1 MNDRNLARRDF
12 VRAVGLAAT
21 VPTIVSAAPTILGSR
36 LGREDVINVGLIGC
50 GGRGS
55 GAAVNAL
62 EAGPDVRIHAMGDLF
77 PDRLQSSLGNLRK
90 REEAR
95 VDVPE
100 SRQFTGFDAFKKV
113 IGSDC
118 DVVILA
124 TPPGFRPQH
133 FAAAVEGG
141 KHVFMEKPVAVDA
154 TGIRTVMEAAAA
166 ANDRKLSVVAG
177 TQRRHEQ
184 CYLEAME
191 RLHRGDLGRLLAARC
206 YWNMGSL
213 WNVAPEPDRSEVEN
227 QIRNWLYYTW
237 LSGDHIVEQ
246 HVHNLDAINWAFQ
259 SPPTEV
265 FGVGGRQSR
274 TSDEYGHIFDHF
286 GLEYRYPDDR
296 FAMSMCRQQAGT
308 DGRVEEVITGADGTA
323 TLTSGRAVL
332 TGPNAWRFKGPQ
344 RSPYVQ
350 EHMDL
355 QASIRGTGDY
365 LNEGQRIAESTLT
378 AIMGREAAYT
388 GKVITFEDALNSDQ
402 DLMPNLTDFTDMPTP
417 PVPIPGQT
425 RMNRSDDVRPG
436 DA

>member
-1 MNDRNLARRDF
+1 MNDQNLDRRDF

-77 PDRLQSSLGNLRK
+77 PDRLQSSLGNLRT
-90 REEAR
+90 RDEAR

-113 IGSDC
+113 IGTDC

-133 FAAAVEGG
+133 FAAAVEAG

-191 RLHRGDLGRLLAARC
+191 RLHRGDIGRLLAARC

-213 WNVAPEPDRSEVEN
+213 WNVAAEPDRSEAEN

-388 GKVITFEDALNSDQ
+388 GKVITFEEALNSDQ
-402 DLMPNLTDFTDMPTP
+402 DLMPDLADFTDMPTP

-425 RMNRSDDVRPG
+425 RMNRSDDVRPT

>member
-77 PDRLQSSLGNLRK
+77 PDRLQSSLGNLRN
-90 REEAR
+90 RDDAR

-113 IGSDC
+113 IGTDC

-133 FAAAVEGG
+133 FAAAVDAG

>member
-21 VPTIVSAAPTILGSR
+21 VPAIVSAAPTILGSR

-113 IGSDC
+113 IGTDC

-191 RLHRGDLGRLLAARC
+191 RLHRGDIGRLLAARC

-213 WNVAPEPDRSEVEN
+213 WNVAAEPDRSEVEN

-308 DGRVEEVITGADGTA
+308 TGRVEEVITGADGMA

-344 RSPYVQ
+344 RNPYVQ

-425 RMNRSDDVRPG
+425 RMNRSDDVRPT

>member
-21 VPTIVSAAPTILGSR
+21 VPSIVAAAPTILGSK

-90 REEAR
+90 RDDAR